1 MMKKKEKL
9 KKQRKTNKET
19 YRTMKKTEKACSAGT
34 LFFSLHVSEKE
45 DQDSV

>member
-1 MMKKKEKL
+1 MMKKKEKM
-9 KKQRKTNKET
+9 KEKQRKTNKET

-45 DQDSV
+45 D